1 MPVSH
6 LYYHVECLTD
16 RQLCNAVERTDD
28 SSTTGN
34 WTYDASTEV
43 NRLYTD
49 AMVRSTRDS
58 ADPPDMNSNPG
69 VLNLTIR
76 QQRRFNK
83 GNYARKRTWDST
95 VNKWQQEIV
104 EKKWL
109 SKNACEVSSLK
120 NKVST

>member
-58 ADPPDMNSNPG
+58 ADPPDLG
-69 VLNLTIR
+69 VLNLTIC

-95 VNKWQQEIV
+95 VNKWQQEV

-109 SKNACEVSSLK
+109 SKNAREVSSLK

>member
-6 LYYHVECLTD
+6 LYYHVECHTD
-16 RQLCNAVERTDD
+16 RQLCNAIERTDD

-43 NRLYTD
+43 NQLYTD
-49 AMVRSTRDS
+49 AMLRSTRHS

-95 VNKWQQEIV
+95 VNKWQQEV

-109 SKNACEVSSLK
+109 SKNAREVSSLK

>member
-1 MPVSH
+1 MPVSC

-16 RQLCNAVERTDD
+16 RQLCNAVEQTDD

-43 NRLYTD
+43 NWLYTD

-58 ADPPDMNSNPG
+58 ADLPDMNSNPG

-76 QQRRFNK
+76 QQQRFNK
-83 GNYARKRTWDST
+83 GNYAWKCTWDST
-95 VNKWQQEIV
+95 VNKWQQEI